1 MAEVAQRLR
10 RDNVACLREF
20 PQGSDREKA
29 DASFYSLVMTGRL
42 AHAGGDERREHLT
55 NARAKIQ
62 PDEDSRMRLVKR
74 SPRHKIDL
82 AVAAS
87 MAVDRILRLRI

>member
-10 RDNVACLREF
+10 RDNVAWLKEF

-42 AHAGGDERREHLT
+42 AHTGGDELREHVT

-62 PDEDSRMRLVKR
+62 PDEESRMRLVKR